1 MSSIAINPG
10 FTGRATGRPVRG
22 RVRPAAAPASSAL
35 RLTRRGRI
43 VVTLLFLVLVMA
55 VLTVFGTRS
64 AATGSAGVPVQTRTV
79 EIAQGDT
86 LWGIASQ
93 VAAPGQT
100 REMVLQIEEL
110 NALPGPALVEGQKI
124 AVPVR

>member
-1 MSSIAINPG
+1 
-10 FTGRATGRPVRG
+10 
-22 RVRPAAAPASSAL
+22 
-35 RLTRRGRI
+35 
-43 VVTLLFLVLVMA
+43 VLVMA